1 MKINRQKLRES
12 REGERMEKRRRTGSE
27 SAEEEPLFQCIS
39 GQAAARG
46 TSILSEQGEVTG
58 AQTGNTWHLSLPPP
72 SLCLVMLVCNGSL
85 SL

>member
-1 MKINRQKLRES
+1 
-12 REGERMEKRRRTGSE
+12 MEKRRRTGSE

-58 AQTGNTWHLSLPPP
+58 AQTGNTWHLSLSLPPP
-72 SLCLVMLVCNGSL
+72 PLSLCLVMLVCNGSL